1 MLGGQGM
8 YMKMIIIGAMGLV
21 SCPAFAQ
28 ECQPRK
34 TCSKIDSCDEAMW
47 YLENC
52 SWGRK
57 LDRDGD
63 GRPCESFCGGAN

>member
-1 MLGGQGM
+1 MFTSIVLG
-8 YMKMIIIGAMGLV
+8 AGLV
-21 SCPAFAQ
+21 AAPAQQSFSIEQ
-28 ECQPRK
+28 EVVQSWTCQPRK
-34 TCSKIDSCDEAMW
+34 TCSKIRSCEEAEW

-63 GRPCESFCGGAN
+63 GRPCESLC